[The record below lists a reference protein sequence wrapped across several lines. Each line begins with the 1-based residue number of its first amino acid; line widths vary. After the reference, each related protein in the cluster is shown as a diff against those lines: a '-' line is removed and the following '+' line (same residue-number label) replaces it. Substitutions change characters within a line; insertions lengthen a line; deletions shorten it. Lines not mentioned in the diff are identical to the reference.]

1 MSWCSKQDSQSHTSC
16 AHPHT
21 HFLADK
27 ILTALVQWCVT
38 ARVQPLARWHGCC
51 DRSQGEHLPHQTRS
65 LEQQSGGRRRH
76 SSRKIPGGNGFDVQE
91 VCVPGHVLLVSTDVV
106 LHSGV
111 SSERRQVIVQFV
123 CAASVFS
130 LLSRREAFTRVKVG
144 VARFQNRLD
153 QKSLSPSALARLQCA
168 ITARLQDCG
177 GPFELRP

>member
-1 MSWCSKQDSQSHTSC
+1 MFLQRVRGHYPSHQNC

-27 ILTALVQWCVT
+27 ILTALVQWC
-38 ARVQPLARWHGCC
+38 C
-51 DRSQGEHLPHQTRS
+51 DRSQGEHLPHLPEPRR
-65 LEQQSGGRRRH
+65 QQCGRRWRH

-91 VCVPGHVLLVSTDVV
+91 VCVPGHVLLLTTDVA

-111 SSERRQVIVQFV
+111 SSGRRQVIVQFV
-123 CAASVFS
+123 CAASVFF
-130 LLSRREAFTRVKVG
+130 LSRREAVTRVKVG

-153 QKSLSPSALARLQCA
+153 QKSLSPLALARLQCA

-177 GPFELRP
+177 GNFA